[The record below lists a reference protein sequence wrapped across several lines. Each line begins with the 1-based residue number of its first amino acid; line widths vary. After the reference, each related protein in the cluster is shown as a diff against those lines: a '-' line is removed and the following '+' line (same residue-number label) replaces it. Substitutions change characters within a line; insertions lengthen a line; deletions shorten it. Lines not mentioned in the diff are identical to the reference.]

1 MSTVTKTGV
10 LPKRNSRKESSKEAA
25 GTIDGVAIVEEEI
38 VEEVKETADPAPA
51 RALIALHVPAPE
63 ISAGDHPTESREL
76 PLHPAAPEPPQ
87 AAPLSDLPV
96 R

>member
-25 GTIDGVAIVEEEI
+25 GTINGVAI